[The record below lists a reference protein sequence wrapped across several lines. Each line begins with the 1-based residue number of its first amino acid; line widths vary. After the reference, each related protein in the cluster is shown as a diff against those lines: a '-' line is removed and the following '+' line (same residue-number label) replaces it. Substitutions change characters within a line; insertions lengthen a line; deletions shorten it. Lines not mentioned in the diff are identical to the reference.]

1 MWTADGLEVEIRD
14 ETDELAALAVQ
25 GPTSCTV
32 FKEWDSM
39 ELRI

>member
-25 GPTSCTV
+25 GPTSCM
-32 FKEWDSM
+32 FRMDS
-39 ELRI
+39 ID